1 MDNIIDGCITNSSDY
16 DIANVIYIILK
27 NNFRYI
33 ENNVWE
39 YLEDNKWYID
49 KKNEKLKN
57 AIKTIVCK
65 KYIERSIFW
74 AKKTEKENSK
84 SDIVSSKLLFL
95 GTKLK
100 EDKNK
105 YISNII
111 KECRQFFINNEY

>member
-1 MDNIIDGCITNSSDY
+1 MDNIIDGCITNNSDY

-39 YLEDNKWYID
+39 YLEDNKWYVD
-49 KKNEKLKN
+49 KKNEKLKH

-65 KYIERSIFW
+65 EFIERSIFW
-74 AKKTEKENSK
+74 AKKTETVNSK
-84 SDIVSSKLLFL
+84 SDMISSKLLFI

-100 EDKNK
+100 EDK

-111 KECRQFFINNEY
+111 KECKQFFINNEY

>member
-1 MDNIIDGCITNSSDY
+1 MDNIIDGCITNCSDY

-49 KKNEKLKN
+49 KKNEKLKH

-65 KYIERSIFW
+65 AFIERSIFW

-84 SDIVSSKLLFL
+84 SDIISSKLLFI

-111 KECRQFFINNEY
+111 KECKQFFINNEY